1 MDEII
6 LYRQEP
12 TADINANP
20 PEWWNMNEVSILV
33 CLVLKYLG
41 MPATSMPLERV
52 LLCDAMHSMDYVV
65 ESVEVRLSVTRRY
78 SIETAKHIVRLFHHQ
93 VATPF

>member
-65 ESVEVRLSVTRRY
+65 ESVEVRLSVRP
-78 SIETAKHIVRLFHHQ
+78 SVCH
-93 VATPF
+93 TPVFYRNS